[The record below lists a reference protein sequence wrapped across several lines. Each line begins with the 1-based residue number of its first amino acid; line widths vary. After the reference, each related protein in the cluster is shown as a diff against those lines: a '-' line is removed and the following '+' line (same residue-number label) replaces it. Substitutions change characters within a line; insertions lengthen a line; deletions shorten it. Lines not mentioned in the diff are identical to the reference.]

1 MYQLSHHT
9 AKLAPAAMPQHGAG
23 ALFRDRVAQAS
34 ATKVV
39 VRALEAIKQDASK
52 EASAAAPEV
61 PPSTLPLQLR
71 PANRLG
77 NLHRLQDLLTDFLHT
92 PPASV

>member
-9 AKLAPAAMPQHGAG
+9 AKLAPAAMPQRGAG
-23 ALFRDRVAQAS
+23 PLLRDRAAQAS
-34 ATKVV
+34 TAKVV
-39 VRALEAIKQDASK
+39 VRALEAIKQ
-52 EASAAAPEV
+52 EAGKAAPPAPDV

-77 NLHRLQDLLTDFLHT
+77 NLHRLQDLLTDFLRT
-92 PPASV
+92 PPDAS